1 MLKGPESD
9 STDYIFVTQ
18 TEYSRDKE
26 SNYNE
31 FKSKHL
37 ISNVSSVTELNISK
51 IENNE
56 VE

>member
-18 TEYSRDKE
+18 TEYSQDKE

-37 ISNVSSVTELNISK
+37 ISNVSSVTELNI
-51 IENNE
+51 
-56 VE
+56 